1 MLWILV
7 ILSPVAFVSYI
18 LPITRRGR
26 SLLSWRTWWEQMVA
40 WSIIGIIAG
49 FFLYLGF
56 LMIAMINAFPESF
69 TCRPGETGCGKG
81 LGLMNNV
88 VPYLIP
94 LVLLLIA
101 YRETKKT
108 SAMFAGEIISA
119 TEKVTKGAVMA
130 GAMVAGGAAISA
142 IRARPE
148 VARVEE
154 RFRKGLERAPVVG
167 RMVGGPGAYEASKKK
182 ATEKEMKTLE
192 GRDSDAL
199 REITNSRAMTIND
212 RRRQAAAATILAKRN
227 KLSGIELIETKAQ
240 DWQTY
245 GADMGE
251 IFDRR
256 PDLIPL
262 TIDPR
267 TGNYRTQNDV
277 NRALGRISPGELR
290 RKIQPESLD
299 DEGVVAGLSFEQV
312 EEIGRRGS
320 AAQKQALARLRQDAV
335 RFRRVIDE
343 WDRVITEAVNARAAG
358 LDTEAERWEAESR
371 RIEGTVHELYYN
383 PNFQVP

>member
-1 MLWILV
+1 
-7 ILSPVAFVSYI
+7 
-18 LPITRRGR
+18 
-26 SLLSWRTWWEQMVA
+26 MVA

-56 LMIAMINAFPESF
+56 FMIAIINNNPSYF
-69 TCRPGETGCGKG
+69 TCAPGDPRCGSG

-94 LVLLLIA
+94 LVLLWIA

-108 SAMFAGEIISA
+108 SAMFAGDIISA

-358 LDTEAERWEAESR
+358 LDAEAERWEAESR